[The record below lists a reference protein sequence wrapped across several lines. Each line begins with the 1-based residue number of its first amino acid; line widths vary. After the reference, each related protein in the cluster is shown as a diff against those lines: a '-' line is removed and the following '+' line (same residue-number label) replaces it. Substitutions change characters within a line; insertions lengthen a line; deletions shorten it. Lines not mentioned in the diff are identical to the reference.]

1 MNGPVSAAQIASE
14 CRRGALSPVSA
25 VRDALRRLDRV
36 EGRIDALV
44 HRYSEQALE
53 RAALLAKNGP
63 PAAGRGRL
71 FGVPIAVKDNICVK
85 DVPTTC
91 GSRMLNGY
99 RPPYHAT
106 VVERILSEGGIIVGM
121 ANMDEFAMGSTTETS
136 AWKTTRNP
144 WSPSLSPGGSSGGSA
159 ALVGSG
165 ALPLALGS
173 DTGGSIRQ
181 PAALCGTVGFKP
193 TYGTVSRYGLVAFGS
208 SFDQIGPLLAT
219 VRDGALLFEAIGG
232 FDRRDS
238 TSIPDFAPDA
248 VAGIEDGIDKIRIG
262 VPGELMGD
270 GIDGAIIDAVRSS
283 LGRIEELGASIVSI
297 DLPHAEYAIPA
308 YYVAAMSEASSNLA
322 RFDGVRYGLR
332 EEGGDM
338 AGTYEA
344 TRNRGFGREVKMRI
358 MLGTFA
364 LSAGYYDAWYAK
376 ALRARR
382 LVAADFEKA
391 FEKVDLIVAPTSP
404 VLSIGIGE
412 KIDDP
417 LAMYMCDSL
426 TTPASLAGLPAL
438 SVPCAL
444 SSSNGSSKESLPI
457 GLQIMGPPLED
468 ALVLRAGRAVE
479 LSRLDEIVS
488 PLARDMEK
496 I

>member
-1 MNGPVSAAQIASE
+1 MSDPRSAAHIASE

-25 VRDALRRLDRV
+25 TGDALRRLERV
-36 EGRIDALV
+36 EGTISALV
-44 HRYSEQALE
+44 HRDSEKALE

-63 PAAGRGRL
+63 PASGTGLL

-91 GSRMLNGY
+91 GSRMLDGY
-99 RPPYHAT
+99 RPPYNAT
-106 VVERILSEGGIIVGM
+106 VVERILSEGGIIVGT

-136 AWKTTRNP
+136 AWMTTRNP
-144 WSPSLSPGGSSGGSA
+144 WDESLSPGGSSGGSA

-165 ALPLALGS
+165 AIPIALGS

-181 PAALCGTVGFKP
+181 PAALCGAVGFKP
-193 TYGTVSRYGLVAFGS
+193 TYGTVSRYGLVALGS
-208 SFDQIGPLLAT
+208 SFDQIGPLSAT
-219 VRDGALLFEAIGG
+219 VQDGALLFDVIGG

-238 TSIPDFAPDA
+238 TSIPDYVPEAL
-248 VAGIEDGIDKIRIG
+248 AGLDDGIDRIRIG

-270 GIDGAIIDAVRSS
+270 GIDQAVIDAVRSS
-283 LGRIEELGASIVSI
+283 LERIEALGASIVSI
-297 DLPHAEYAIPA
+297 DLPHAKYAIPA

-322 RFDGVRYGLR
+322 RFDGVRYGPR
-332 EEGGDM
+332 VEGADM

-376 ALRARR
+376 ALRARQ
-382 LVAADFEKA
+382 LVAADFEEA

-404 VLSIGIGE
+404 VVSIGIGE

-438 SVPCAL
+438 SVPCGL
-444 SSSNGSSKESLPI
+444 SSPNGSSKKSLPI
-457 GLQIMGPPLED
+457 GLQIMGPPLAD
-468 ALVLRAGRAVE
+468 ALVLRAGRAFE
-479 LSRLDEIVS
+479 LNRPEEIVS
-488 PLARDMEK
+488 PLARDLEK
-496 I
+496 A